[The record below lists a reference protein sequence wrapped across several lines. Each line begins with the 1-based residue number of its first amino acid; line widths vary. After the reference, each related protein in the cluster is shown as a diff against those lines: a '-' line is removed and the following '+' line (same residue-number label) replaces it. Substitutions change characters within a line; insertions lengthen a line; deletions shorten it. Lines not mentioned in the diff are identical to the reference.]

1 MIIKFPSPTYIDVA
15 AQTLQTAIQPVS
27 PGAIV
32 AVLGTQLLILPGAAT
47 KLAFGTTS
55 SDATSVLLLQLHGLY
70 NVRVR
75 VNGSDSI
82 DDISVELPQ

>member
-1 MIIKFPSPTYIDVA
+1 
-15 AQTLQTAIQPVS
+15 VS
-27 PGAIV
+27 PGAKV
-32 AVLGTQLLILPGAAT
+32 GVLGTQLVILPGAAT
-47 KLAFGTTS
+47 ALTFGPAPLDS
-55 SDATSVLLLQLHGLY
+55 VSVLLLQLHGLY